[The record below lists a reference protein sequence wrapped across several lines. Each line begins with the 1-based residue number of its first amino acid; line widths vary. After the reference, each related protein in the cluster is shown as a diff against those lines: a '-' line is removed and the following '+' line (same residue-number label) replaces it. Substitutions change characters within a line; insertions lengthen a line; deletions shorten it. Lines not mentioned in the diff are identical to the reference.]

1 MTMTILTRKFGKCPP
16 RRDPR
21 TSRLSPSLAAWLP
34 AVPDSVAWSRH
45 VTYAMWGNDR
55 YGDCAFAAMAA
66 LIGTWTKNAQ
76 AEVLLTTTMCLENYA
91 ACTGFDPATGANDD
105 GTVLLDALERWRRAG
120 YARPGQT
127 RDYLTAFGTIDLHD
141 HDGLRRAVAY
151 LGGVYAGIQVP
162 AYLMRA
168 DGDWRRDDG
177 GDQTILGGH
186 CIAIVGYEPG
196 WWHVFTWG
204 GVRRMAVDLWDA
216 IADEA
221 YGLISRQNWLAVDGR
236 TPRGEDVA
244 ALLQEMQAA

>member
-1 MTMTILTRKFGKCPP
+1 MVGRRLGKLPP
-16 RRDPR
+16 KRDPR
-21 TSRLSPSLAAWLP
+21 TYRLAAPLAARLP
-34 AVPDSVAWSRH
+34 AIPAQVAWSRH
-45 VTYAMWGNDR
+45 VTYAMWGNER

-105 GTVLLDALERWRRAG
+105 GTVMLDALDRWRRAG

-127 RDYLTAFGTIDLHD
+127 RDYLTAFGAIDLHD

-162 AYLMRA
+162 AYLMQSG
-168 DGDWRRDDG
+168 GDWALDPA
-177 GDQTILGGH
+177 GDQTIEGGH

-221 YGLISRQNWLAVDGR
+221 YGLVSRQNWLGIPGVS
-236 TPRGEDVA
+236 PRGEDLDALVEEMRA
-244 ALLQEMQAA
+244 A